1 MNEKI
6 KELQNGIYSVL
17 DLIDEARAE
26 GESIGGLL
34 KELHELE
41 AELEKVKKEVEGC

>member
-6 KELQNGIYSVL
+6 KDLQNEIYSVL
-17 DLIDEARAE
+17 DLISEAKAE

-34 KELHELE
+34 MELHELE
-41 AELEKVKKEVEGC
+41 SELEKVKKEVKE